1 MPWCHIP
8 DFKKEGLNIKIK
20 RHTKFYVLLRPVYKN
35 LYFTRMGT
43 RNKPISL
50 ELAKT
55 KESANFSGID
65 LCIYV

>member
-1 MPWCHIP
+1 M
-8 DFKKEGLNIKIK
+8 LQ
-20 RHTKFYVLLRPVYKN
+20 PVYKN
-35 LYFTRMGT
+35 LYLTRMGT